1 MGLEHE
7 PDVNP
12 AVFAAGAIAIARRRE
27 IAVMAAGR
35 GARVIVTI
43 LDHRVW
49 PRVVVVYLRPRCGV
63 IVAMLGR
70 RLVVLVVPVVRS
82 VLCVQRRWQHCSQS
96 EREKSQNEW
105 L

>member
-12 AVFAAGAIAIARRRE
+12 AVFAAGATAIARRRE

-49 PRVVVVYLRPRCGV
+49 PRVVVVYLRAHCGV

-70 RLVVLVVPVVRS
+70 HLVVLVVPVVRS
-82 VLCVQRRWQHCSQS
+82 VLCVQRRWEHSSQC
-96 EREKSQNEW
+96 EREESQNEW